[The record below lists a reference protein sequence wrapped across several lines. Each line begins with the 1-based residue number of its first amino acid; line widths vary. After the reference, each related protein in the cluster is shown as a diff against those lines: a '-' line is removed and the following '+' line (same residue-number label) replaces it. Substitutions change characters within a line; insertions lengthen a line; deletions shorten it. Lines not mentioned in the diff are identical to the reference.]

1 MGTKNGYIYILTN
14 NSFHKSDLV
23 KIGWAADVEKRV
35 KELSNTSVPEPFEIY
50 ATYEVP
56 FDSKMPDKALH
67 KLIQK
72 LNPSLRITQNRE
84 FFEIEPWDAYEIL
97 HSMAIIHNR
106 EDKLVRYK
114 DNNYGVGMDEDSQES
129 YSIEKL
135 FPEGSEERNLFEQIA
150 SPVLSKYPHVRACPT
165 KLYVAF
171 KKDKKHN
178 LIAIW
183 PKNGWIEIV
192 LCAKQGSIDDED
204 ELTYDIS
211 NRQWPAAQYA
221 LRFDDN
227 TDINQVLKLIDQI
240 K

>member
-1 MGTKNGYIYILTN
+1 MSEKNGFIYILTN

-23 KIGWAADVEKRV
+23 KIGWAVDVEKRV

-72 LNPSLRITQNRE
+72 LNPNLRVTQNRE

-97 HSMAIIHNR
+97 ESMATIHNR
-106 EDKLVRYK
+106 LDKLTRYK
-114 DNNYGVGMDEDSQES
+114 NNSYGSNLEDENAPA
-129 YSIEKL
+129 YSIESL
-135 FPEGSEERNLFEQIA
+135 FPENSEERSLYDKITNA
-150 SPVLSKYPHVRACPT
+150 VLSKYDHLKVEA
-165 KLYVAF
+165 KKHYVAF
-171 KKDKKHN
+171 KKDRKHN
-178 LIAIW
+178 FIAIW
-183 PKNGWIEIV
+183 PKSGWIEIV
-192 LCAKQGSIDDED
+192 LCAKQGCLIDDD

-221 LRFDDN
+221 LRFDENADVELVMKLL
-227 TDINQVLKLIDQI
+227 NQIL
-240 K
+240 